1 MAPMARKE
9 YEDTYHVKQIEYL
22 VHYNDNLT
30 IGQKVLK
37 YEVITKAMSLNL
49 DQAAIDNFF
58 AQPEVQD
65 KIRDKQWYTRRV
77 MASNISTTANNPPI
91 INNPPTN
98 EEDGEEEYEEE
109 ENDEE
114 DVPSPSTNISS
125 APLPPD
131 NVASSH
137 SADPQPIPKI

>member
-9 YEDTYHVKQIEYL
+9 HKDTYHVKQIEYL
-22 VHYNDNLT
+22 VRYNDNLT

-77 MASNISTTANNPPI
+77 MASNISTTTNLPPPI
-91 INNPPTN
+91 THQSSITLPRTRKMVKRNMRRKKTTRKMYLHLQPT
-98 EEDGEEEYEEE
+98 Y
-109 ENDEE
+109 
-114 DVPSPSTNISS
+114 
-125 APLPPD
+125 
-131 NVASSH
+131 
-137 SADPQPIPKI
+137 

>member
-1 MAPMARKE
+1 MARKE
-9 YEDTYHVKQIEYL
+9 HKDTYHVKQIEYL
-22 VHYNDNLT
+22 VRYNDNLT

-77 MASNISTTANNPPI
+77 MASNISTTTNLPPPI
-91 INNPPTN
+91 THQSSITLPRTRKMVKRNMRSKKTTRKMYLHLQPT
-98 EEDGEEEYEEE
+98 Y
-109 ENDEE
+109 
-114 DVPSPSTNISS
+114 
-125 APLPPD
+125 
-131 NVASSH
+131 
-137 SADPQPIPKI
+137 